1 MYYSGDFPNFFL
13 PVDRVFGFEIPVT
26 RRGKPNGSMLV
37 TGQLKRMTPQL
48 REELADLVA
57 DMLVADVTRQE
68 SSPTP
73 ATPPAAPPSTASPP
87 GLSPQ
92 PPAAGSRPGPR
103 RTRRFTGPSHDRR
116 G

>member
-48 REELADLVA
+48 REELVDLLA
-57 DMLVADVTRQE
+57 DMLVAEVTRRE

-73 ATPPAAPPSTASPP
+73 CNAARCTAVHGVAAWAVPAASSAW
-87 GLSPQ
+87 
-92 PPAAGSRPGPR
+92 
-103 RTRRFTGPSHDRR
+103 
-116 G
+116 

>member
-1 MYYSGDFPNFFL
+1 MHYSGDFPNFFL
-13 PVDRVFGFEIPVT
+13 PVDRVFGFELPVT

-48 REELADLVA
+48 REELVDLLA
-57 DMLVADVTRQE
+57 DMLVAEFTSRG
-68 SSPTP
+68 SSSMP
-73 ATPPAAPPSTASPP
+73 ATPPVAPPSTASPP

-92 PPAAGSRPGPR
+92 HPAAGSRRGPR
-103 RTRRFTGPSHDRR
+103 RSRRSTGPSRDRP

>member
-26 RRGKPNGSMLV
+26 RRGEPNGSMLV

-48 REELADLVA
+48 REELVDLFA
-57 DMLVADVTRQE
+57 DMLVADVTRRE

-73 ATPPAAPPSTASPP
+73 ATPPAAPPSTASEPAPSLPP
-87 GLSPQ
+87 RAARTLPW
-92 PPAAGSRPGPR
+92 PA
-103 RTRRFTGPSHDRR
+103 
-116 G
+116 